1 MKKQLP
7 HLFFALL
14 IFLVTATFL
23 GLIREYLLAIFW
35 AIVLAILFQGTYRW
49 LYTRLKGKENV
60 AALVTLITILLLVV
74 IPLLVVAAS
83 ITTQG
88 IEIYQKIS
96 SGELDVSAPLQ
107 HIQDRIPTA
116 DHWLQYI
123 GLSVEKIIA
132 NVEESASGLAQMAGN
147 RVLGFTQ
154 NTVGFLVQFSIML
167 YVLFFFLRDGNNIL
181 QAATRVMPLDDKDE
195 WELMYRFAS
204 VARATAKG
212 SLIVALT
219 QGAIGGILFWI
230 VGIPGALLW
239 GVLMTFLSLL
249 PVGSGLIWG
258 PAAIIMLTQGEVF
271 RGVTILVV
279 GALFIGLIDN
289 FLRPRLVGQDTKMPD
304 YLILISTLGGL
315 TWFGLSGFVLG
326 PIIAALF
333 ITCWQMLG
341 KNYGGGAV
349 LSEPISENSTTE
361 TAVAEEQTAPIR
373 EAGDAN
379 TDIKPPQETTDW

>member
-1 MKKQLP
+1 
-7 HLFFALL
+7 
-14 IFLVTATFL
+14 
-23 GLIREYLLAIFW
+23 
-35 AIVLAILFQGTYRW
+35 
-49 LYTRLKGKENV
+49 
-60 AALVTLITILLLVV
+60 
-74 IPLLVVAAS
+74 
-83 ITTQG
+83 
-88 IEIYQKIS
+88 
-96 SGELDVSAPLQ
+96 
-107 HIQDRIPTA
+107 
-116 DHWLQYI
+116 
-123 GLSVEKIIA
+123 
-132 NVEESASGLAQMAGN
+132 
-147 RVLGFTQ
+147 
-154 NTVGFLVQFSIML
+154 
-167 YVLFFFLRDGNNIL
+167 
-181 QAATRVMPLDDKDE
+181 
-195 WELMYRFAS
+195 
-204 VARATAKG
+204 
-212 SLIVALT
+212 
-219 QGAIGGILFWI
+219 
-230 VGIPGALLW
+230 
-239 GVLMTFLSLL
+239 
-249 PVGSGLIWG
+249 WG

-379 TDIKPPQETTDW
+379 TDIKPPQETTD